1 MGSCTKTKTGTL
13 NKISGPHTRR
23 GCEAFPSF
31 IRGVSPKIKA
41 EAVGW
46 HLLDRQMDTPVV
58 EMVCVPKHQGSWT
71 KGHTT
76 YKGLLQVL
84 PLALENIL
92 ELV

>member
-1 MGSCTKTKTGTL
+1 
-13 NKISGPHTRR
+13 
-23 GCEAFPSF
+23 
-31 IRGVSPKIKA
+31 
-41 EAVGW
+41 VGW

-58 EMVCVPKHQGSWT
+58 EMVCVPKNQGSWT